1 LREGQVPQAPPERPP
16 DVSNERHA
24 LGGERGE
31 QIRNAMLDDSRPIVT
46 QVLVALNIIW
56 FIVNLGVY
64 MYKFGGRKIPIGWG
78 DAGPAYDEA
87 LVYTGA
93 LAYGLVVEEGQ
104 WWRILAAAFNHIGLL
119 HIGMNMY
126 ALWRLGALLERMWGR
141 WPYLAIY
148 LVSSVGSSLTALWL
162 SRSNAL
168 TAGASG
174 AICGLFGALITWI
187 LLNKSY
193 LPARVVQ
200 AYQSMILTNVVILVI
215 ISLLPGV
222 SWQGHLGGAV
232 AGAVVAVP
240 LNMARFGVGRQRIL
254 GWVGAAAVTV
264 VGFVLISGIL
274 SAKQAREHNPEALV
288 KQYPA
293 ATLLLKAEEVARP
306 LCNDAN
312 KKVANAE
319 PGTLDDAKAAELRKR
334 FQKEHAQLVV
344 YIEALKK
351 SDTSERPELA
361 EAVKKGLK
369 FFERAAD
376 FSGKIIQSLQ
386 TGGNLAPEERKSLRA
401 EFQQLNAAWV
411 DYQAAW
417 NKLPE

>member
-1 LREGQVPQAPPERPP
+1 MCTR
-16 DVSNERHA
+16 
-24 LGGERGE
+24 
-31 QIRNAMLDDSRPIVT
+31 
-46 QVLVALNIIW
+46 
-56 FIVNLGVY
+56 
-64 MYKFGGRKIPIGWG
+64 
-78 DAGPAYDEA
+78 
-87 LVYTGA
+87 
-93 LAYGLVVEEGQ
+93 
-104 WWRILAAAFNHIGLL
+104 
-119 HIGMNMY
+119 
-126 ALWRLGALLERMWGR
+126 
-141 WPYLAIY
+141 
-148 LVSSVGSSLTALWL
+148 
-162 SRSNAL
+162 
-168 TAGASG
+168 
-174 AICGLFGALITWI
+174 
-187 LLNKSY
+187 
-193 LPARVVQ
+193 
-200 AYQSMILTNVVILVI
+200 
-215 ISLLPGV
+215 
-222 SWQGHLGGAV
+222 
-232 AGAVVAVP
+232 
-240 LNMARFGVGRQRIL
+240 
-254 GWVGAAAVTV
+254 
-264 VGFVLISGIL
+264 
-274 SAKQAREHNPEALV
+274 
-288 KQYPA
+288 
-293 ATLLLKAEEVARP
+293 RP